1 MNFDAIAERA
11 LPFVNDIALYPA
23 QPLRKRLL
31 QSAAGTVLEVGY
43 GSGVNAPYYSE
54 AVDRVIALEPSDPM
68 WARGVVRAQRAGL
81 VAERIDGFAES
92 IPLGDSSVDFAVSTF
107 VLCSVRDV
115 EHVLNELFRVLKPGG
130 GLLLVEHTENPGPNV
145 AKLQRMVTPLWSK
158 CLAGC
163 HPGRP
168 IEQALRDSPFERE
181 WSETTQF
188 GWLPRVI
195 EHHVYGH
202 WKKPAES

>member
-1 MNFDAIAERA
+1 MIFDRIAERA
-11 LPFVNDIALYPA
+11 LPLVNDVALYPA
-23 QPLRKRLL
+23 QSLRKRLL
-31 QSAAGTVLEVGY
+31 QAASGTVLEAGY
-43 GSGVNAPYYSE
+43 GSGVNAQYYSE

-68 WARGVVRAQRAGL
+68 WNRGEVRARRAGL
-81 VAERIDGFAES
+81 EAQRINGFVES
-92 IPLGDSSVDFAVSTF
+92 IPLDDCTVDFAVSTF

-115 EHVLNELFRVLKPGG
+115 DQALNELFRVLKTGA
-130 GLLLVEHTENPGPNV
+130 GLLLVEHTENPRPKV
-145 AKLQRMVTPLWSK
+145 AKLQQMVTPLWSK

-168 IEQALRDSPFERE
+168 IERALEDSPFECV

-195 EHHVYGH
+195 EQHVFGH
-202 WKKPAES
+202 WRKPSNF